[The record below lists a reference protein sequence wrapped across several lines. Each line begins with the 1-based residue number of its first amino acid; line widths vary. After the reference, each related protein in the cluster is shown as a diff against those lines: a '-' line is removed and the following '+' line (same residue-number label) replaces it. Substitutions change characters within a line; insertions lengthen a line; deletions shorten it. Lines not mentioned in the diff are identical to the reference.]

1 MSYSLS
7 ISGVKMVDKILLM
20 FVAGVL
26 LAFIRWAVVGIVKA
40 IRGKDV

>member
-1 MSYSLS
+1 
-7 ISGVKMVDKILLM
+7 MVDKILLM

-26 LAFIRWAVVGIVKA
+26 LAFIRWAVVGIVRA